1 VLVHD
6 LNATIGRALI
16 VGGDRVDALRRALAA
31 TDVPLAVAARGAAV
45 LAMLGDPALARRG
58 LPQWERGGVPAP
70 TVAAAR
76 AYVRAAA
83 GDVDRALEDLRA
95 SIPADPRQAASYLDV
110 AVIQE
115 RAGRVDD
122 AIATYRKILE
132 ASPAMGLNMA
142 IPIARVNLGRLLQAR
157 GDTAGAREQFDI
169 LSRQWANAHPDFA
182 PARELRAL
190 MAK

>member
-1 VLVHD
+1 
-6 LNATIGRALI
+6 
-16 VGGDRVDALRRALAA
+16 VDALRRALAA

-157 GDTAGAREQFDI
+157 GDTAGARAVRHPLQAVGQRAPRLRSRTGAAGAHGEVGRRGTFPRGALL
-169 LSRQWANAHPDFA
+169 LSM
-182 PARELRAL
+182 RAQ
-190 MAK
+190 